1 MLSAESIDG
10 NTEEKATSVYMA
22 GLWVRGR
29 GSRLTNSTLLS
40 QCRPLPSPR
49 LVRGHQIF
57 G

>member
-22 GLWVRGR
+22 GRWVRGR